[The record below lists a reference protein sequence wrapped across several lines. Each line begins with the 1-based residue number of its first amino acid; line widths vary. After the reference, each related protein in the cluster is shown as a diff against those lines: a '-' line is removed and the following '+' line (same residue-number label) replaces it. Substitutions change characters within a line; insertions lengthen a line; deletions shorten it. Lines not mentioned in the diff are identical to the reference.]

1 MFIAYVAINFI
12 STYFYETTL
21 TMSQITIDNRPY
33 DLDTLSDDAKAQLQ
47 SLQFVDAELA
57 RLQAQAA
64 VLQTARMA
72 YSKALQAALPSVLEQ
87 AQASETM
94 KFN

>member
-1 MFIAYVAINFI
+1 MPTIK
-12 STYFYETTL
+12 
-21 TMSQITIDNRPY
+21 IDNQDY
-33 DLDTLSDDAKAQLQ
+33 DLDTLSTEAKAQLQ

-64 VLQTARMA
+64 VLQTARAA

-87 AQASETM
+87 AQANETM

>member
-1 MFIAYVAINFI
+1 MP
-12 STYFYETTL
+12 T
-21 TMSQITIDNRPY
+21 ITIDNRDY
-33 DLDTLSDDAKAQLQ
+33 DLNTLSIDARAQLQ

-72 YSKALQAALPSVLEQ
+72 YAKALNEALPMLP
-87 AQASETM
+87 AGETM
-94 KFN
+94 KLN